1 MRRTKQYATLYYK
14 FIKMKTKLTLVLT
27 FILLFFKT
35 SFSQKDEIN
44 VLFLGNSYVF
54 VNNLPEIISEMTE
67 GTSKS
72 IKYESVT
79 PGGHTLFQH
88 VVNQNSLSLIRKG
101 SWDYVVLQE
110 QSQLPSIDYY
120 RHNAMRP
127 AYQSLYD
134 SIMLYNPE
142 ATVVGYMTWGRR
154 FGGQQCE
161 NYGEGLY
168 CSADFVDFNH
178 MQDTMSIAYR
188 ENAYATDSYVA
199 PVGDAWKAAFDS
211 IPELVLHSSDDSHP
225 NYDGSYLAACV
236 FYSVFWK
243 ESPIGTYHSEDID
256 DEKAMFFQTIA
267 NDVVFNNLE
276 KWNISIDDNGG
287 DDGGDDDGNDDGN
300 DEGNDD
306 DDDDGDD
313 NESIESIN
321 DKKYRIINNPNDSNI
336 MIESKSGSSINVKV
350 YNLNGILLNEKDI
363 TDSGNIE
370 LNNTKGIHIVQITEG
385 SNNLTFSEKVIK
397 Y

>member
-1 MRRTKQYATLYYK
+1 MRRTVLYASLYYK

-188 ENAYATDSYVA
+188 ENAYTTDSYVA

-243 ESPIGTYHSEDID
+243 ESPVGTYHSEDID
-256 DEKAMFFQTIA
+256 DEKA
-267 NDVVFNNLE
+267 NKL
-276 KWNISIDDNGG
+276 NITLYCSVLLF
-287 DDGGDDDGNDDGN
+287 
-300 DEGNDD
+300 
-306 DDDDGDD
+306 
-313 NESIESIN
+313 
-321 DKKYRIINNPNDSNI
+321 RCNI
-336 MIESKSGSSINVKV
+336 C
-350 YNLNGILLNEKDI
+350 
-363 TDSGNIE
+363 
-370 LNNTKGIHIVQITEG
+370 KGAC
-385 SNNLTFSEKVIK
+385 L
-397 Y
+397 